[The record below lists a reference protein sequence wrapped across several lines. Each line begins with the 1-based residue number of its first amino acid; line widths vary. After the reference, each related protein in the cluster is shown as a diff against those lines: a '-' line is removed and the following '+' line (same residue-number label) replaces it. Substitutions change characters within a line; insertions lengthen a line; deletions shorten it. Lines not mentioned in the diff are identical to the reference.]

1 MLLIGLFAWLQL
13 RRLDGIAYLIDMGP
27 GEAFFLE
34 LIDNPAY
41 LAPVDHAG
49 LFDLD
54 FYIGLARECDDG
66 QYWQRLVV
74 LQDTS
79 QRSDVASILQ
89 DRVVEL
95 VLVAVDVLRPV
106 FGVLTTINP
115 AVVVLGLDDE
125 YAIY

>member
-89 DRVVEL
+89 DGVVEL